1 MRPRILTVTLLMF
14 ACVISTTGCRKKA
27 PVTAPDLAASTVA
40 APTPAA
46 APAPALEPEPA
57 PTPAADPL
65 DGDLA
70 SVNEYLRSRGL
81 LVDVYFDYD
90 RAELSPESREQLTR
104 NARFL
109 NEDPRFSLTLEG
121 HCDERGTVEYNLA
134 LGERRAQ
141 SAKSYLV
148 SLGVASSRL
157 TTLSYGEERQVCEEP
172 EEACWRLNRR
182 VHPVVTARSGA

>member
-1 MRPRILTVTLLMF
+1 MRPRKQTAFLLLF
-14 ACVISTTGCRKKA
+14 TCVLIAGGCRKKPPA
-27 PVTAPDLAASTVA
+27 TAPDLVA
-40 APTPAA
+40 PAA
-46 APAPALEPEPA
+46 DAPAAVTAPAPAPEPA
-57 PTPAADPL
+57 PAPVPEPDPL

-90 RAELSPESREQLTR
+90 RADLSSESRDQLAR

-109 NEDPRFSLTLEG
+109 NEDGRFSLILEG

-148 SLGVASSRL
+148 SLGVAPSRL
-157 TTLSYGEERQVCEEP
+157 TTISYGEERQVCEET
-172 EEACWRLNRR
+172 EESCWRLNRR
-182 VHPVVTARSGA
+182 AHPVVTGRAGD

>member
-1 MRPRILTVTLLMF
+1 MRPKIQIAILLMF
-14 ACVISTTGCRKKA
+14 ACLISTTGCRKKA
-27 PVTAPDLAASTVA
+27 PKTAPDMA
-40 APTPAA
+40 APTVAVPAPVA
-46 APAPALEPEPA
+46 TPAPEPDPAPAPEP
-57 PTPAADPL
+57 DPL
-65 DGDLA
+65 GGDLA
-70 SVNEYLRSRGL
+70 SINEYLRSRGL

-141 SAKSYLV
+141 SAKSYIV
-148 SLGVASSRL
+148 SLGVSPSRL
-157 TTLSYGEERQVCEEP
+157 TTISYGEERQVCEETD
-172 EEACWRLNRR
+172 ESCWRQNRR
-182 VHPVVTARSGA
+182 VHPVVTGRAAN

>member
-1 MRPRILTVTLLMF
+1 MRPRILTAILLTF
-14 ACVISTTGCRKKA
+14 ACLVSTTGCRKKA
-27 PVTAPDLAASTVA
+27 PKTAPDLAAPTV
-40 APTPAA
+40 A
-46 APAPALEPEPA
+46 APAPAADPAPGPEPEPA
-57 PTPAADPL
+57 PAPSPDPL
-65 DGDLA
+65 DGDLG

-90 RAELSPESREQLTR
+90 RADLSPETRDQLSR

-141 SAKSYLV
+141 SAKGYLV
-148 SLGVASSRL
+148 SLGVSSSRL
-157 TTLSYGEERQVCEEP
+157 TTVSYGEERPVCEES
-172 EEACWRLNRR
+172 EETCWRLNRR
-182 VHPVVTARSGA
+182 VHPVVTGRGGD

>member
-1 MRPRILTVTLLMF
+1 MRPRIPILILMSF
-14 ACVISTTGCRKKA
+14 CALAATGCRGKK
-27 PVTAPDLAASTVA
+27 PTTAPDLPTSTVS
-40 APTPAA
+40 APAPAA
-46 APAPALEPEPA
+46 APAPAPAPAPEPA
-57 PTPAADPL
+57 AAPDPL
-65 DGDLA
+65 GGDLA

-90 RAELSPESREQLTR
+90 RAELSPGSRDQLAT

-109 NEDPRFSLTLEG
+109 NQDPRFSLTLEG

-148 SLGVASSRL
+148 SLGVPGSRL
-157 TTLSYGEERQVCEEP
+157 TTVSYGEERPVCEEP
-172 EEACWRLNRR
+172 EESCRRLNRR
-182 VHPVVTARSGA
+182 VHPVVTARSGD

>member
-1 MRPRILTVTLLMF
+1 MRPRILIVTLLMF

-27 PVTAPDLAASTVA
+27 PVTAPDIAVPAVA
-40 APTPAA
+40 APAPAAAPAA
-46 APAPALEPEPA
+46 APAPEPA
-57 PTPAADPL
+57 PAPAPDPL
-65 DGDLA
+65 DGDLG

-90 RAELSPESREQLTR
+90 RAELSPESRDQLTR

-141 SAKSYLV
+141 SAKSYIV
-148 SLGVASSRL
+148 SLGVSPSRL
-157 TTLSYGEERQVCEEP
+157 TTISYGEERQVCEET
-172 EEACWRLNRR
+172 EESCWRLNRR
-182 VHPVVTARSGA
+182 VHPVVTGRAAN

>member
-1 MRPRILTVTLLMF
+1 MRLRIQIAIPLMF
-14 ACVISTTGCRKKA
+14 TCVLVTSGCRKKPPA
-27 PVTAPDLAASTVA
+27 TVPDLMAPTVA
-40 APTPAA
+40 APAAVTTPA
-46 APAPALEPEPA
+46 PDPVPEPA
-57 PTPAADPL
+57 PAPEPDPL
-65 DGDLA
+65 DGDLG

-90 RAELSPESREQLTR
+90 RSELSPDSREQLAA

-109 NEDPRFSLTLEG
+109 HQDPRFSLTLEG

-148 SLGVASSRL
+148 SLGVSASRL
-157 TTLSYGEERQVCEEP
+157 STLSYGEERPVCDESEES
-172 EEACWRLNRR
+172 CWRLNRR
-182 VHPVVTARSGA
+182 VHPVVTGRGGG

>member
-1 MRPRILTVTLLMF
+1 MRLRIPIAILLTS
-14 ACVISTTGCRKKA
+14 ACLISTTGCRKKA
-27 PVTAPDLAASTVA
+27 PKTAPDMA
-40 APTPAA
+40 APTVA
-46 APAPALEPEPA
+46 APAPAAATPAPEPA
-57 PTPAADPL
+57 PAPAPEPDPL
-65 DGDLA
+65 DGDLG

-90 RAELSPESREQLTR
+90 RAELSPESRDQLTR

-141 SAKSYLV
+141 SAKNYIV
-148 SLGVASSRL
+148 SLGVSPSRL
-157 TTLSYGEERQVCEEP
+157 TTISYGEERQVCEET
-172 EEACWRLNRR
+172 EESCWRLNRR
-182 VHPVVTARSGA
+182 VHPVVTGRAAN